1 MSAYIYDAVR
11 TPRGAAK
18 EAGALHGV
26 APVDLVG
33 TLLTA
38 LRARN
43 ALEPAAVGDMILGCV
58 TQVGDQGGDIAK
70 TSLLKAGW
78 PDVTPGATVNRFC
91 ASALDACIIAANA
104 VAAGQCPLAIGGGV
118 ESMSRV
124 AMLSDNGPY
133 YADRAVARA
142 TRFVPMG
149 EAADFIATLDGTSRD
164 EADAYAAASQQR
176 ACAARDEGRF
186 AGVVPVTA
194 EAGEVRVDET
204 IREGVTAE
212 KLARFEPLFAELGA
226 KWADAYFREAYP
238 SYEQVAHIH
247 HVGNSPAMVDGA
259 SLVLIGGKDVGEAAR
274 GRPRGRVRSVANVSG
289 DSFLALTGGIEA
301 ARLALARAGL
311 RAGDLDLVEFNEAF
325 AAPTLRFMRELD
337 LPHEKVNVNGGA
349 IAMGHPMGA
358 SGAMLLG
365 TALDE
370 LERRDASLALIA
382 ISGAAGVGSAMVLE
396 RV

>member
-1 MSAYIYDAVR
+1 MS
-11 TPRGAAK
+11 
-18 EAGALHGV
+18 H
-26 APVDLVG
+26 
-33 TLLTA
+33 
-38 LRARN
+38 RN
-43 ALEPAAVGDMILGCV
+43 YLF
-58 TQVGDQGGDIAK
+58 
-70 TSLLKAGW
+70 TSESVSEGH
-78 PDVTPGATVNRFC
+78 PDKVCDR
-91 ASALDACIIAANA
+91 I
-104 VAAGQCPLAIGGGV
+104 
-118 ESMSRV
+118 
-124 AMLSDNGPY
+124 SD
-133 YADRAVARA
+133 
-142 TRFVPMG
+142 
-149 EAADFIATLDGTSRD
+149 E
-164 EADAYAAASQQR
+164 
-176 ACAARDEGRF
+176 
-186 AGVVPVTA
+186 VV
-194 EAGEVRVDET
+194 
-204 IREGVTAE
+204 
-212 KLARFEPLFAELGA
+212 
-226 KWADAYFREAYP
+226 DAYFREAYP

-274 GRPRGRVRSVANVSG
+274 GRPRGRVRSAANVSG
-289 DSFLALTGGIEA
+289 DAFLALTGGIEA